1 MQKLATIRFYLNS
14 DKSKNSS
21 QKKIYLRVTINRK
34 KLEKFIGYTINPKDW
49 DDKKQRSKM
58 NLVINQRLSQIE
70 REIQSFEHR
79 QNESGTTVTIDD
91 LKQLL
96 TDGKPKKNGLIGL
109 FNGFIELRMSDN
121 TLRHDRLNKYKAVY
135 QSLVDF
141 LSEKYNCNEVGFQ
154 KVNYDFI
161 VAYDHYLK
169 GRKSK
174 NTTSTLHHNTRSN
187 YHKIL
192 KRIIREAQN
201 REMISTNPYN
211 NFKITIQNSSR
222 TYLTKEEILAI
233 KKVDLRNN
241 ESLENTRDI
250 FLFSVYTGLRFEDA
264 QKLTTDNLFID
275 EEENY
280 TIRFVQNKTNGENI
294 IPLFPQGIELLKRF
308 ETNKRKLPNQLLPQ
322 ISNQKTNTY
331 LKVIADLAQ
340 ISKPLTHHVARHTF
354 ATTVT
359 LENGLDINTVSSLL
373 GHTSLKHTK
382 VYAKMTEFKLRNEI
396 SKISGK
402 IL

>member
-1 MQKLATIRFYLNS
+1 MQKPVYILFYLNY
-14 DKSKNSS
+14 DKSRSS
-21 QKKIYLRVTINRK
+21 ALKKIYLRIVLNRIK
-34 KLEKFIGYTINPKDW
+34 FEKSVGYSIHPKDW
-49 DDKKQRSKM
+49 DDQKQRCKT
-58 NLVINQRLSQIE
+58 NIVINQRLLKIE
-70 REIQSFEHR
+70 HDIQAYQHQ
-79 QNESGTTVTIDD
+79 QNEQGKDVDLDGLKAMLSGGFTN
-91 LKQLL
+91 K
-96 TDGKPKKNGLIGL
+96 GLMEL
-109 FNGFIELRMSDN
+109 FKSFIEISDAKN
-121 TLRHDRLNKYKAVY
+121 TLSKERLIKYRSVY
-135 QSLVDF
+135 HSMKDF
-141 LSEKYNCNEVGFQ
+141 LGEKYNSDEVGFNQ
-154 KVNYDFI
+154 VNYDFI
-161 VAYDHYLK
+161 VAYDHFLK
-169 GRKSK
+169 VRKSK
-174 NTTSTLHHNTRSN
+174 NSEENLHHNTRSN

-201 REMISTNPYN
+201 REMISTNPYS

-275 EEENY
+275 EQENY